1 MSGMCFSEL
10 PTLKKNSIEYKNDV
24 DKLVQM
30 SEPDLEQEINSDFF
44 RLFGYHVDYNWI
56 QTKDWKELPEK
67 LKWKYV
73 ALCSLN
79 WLEHYKYWL
88 EKEKYHEYKKNLVE
102 WSKKNP
108 EFLETLKYLETL
120 EKEAKVEF

>member
-30 SEPDLEQEINSDFF
+30 SEPDLEQEIDSDFF

-67 LKWKYV
+67 LKWKYI

-88 EKEKYHEYKKNLVE
+88 ERMEYQEYKKNWLSGV
-102 WSKKNP
+102 KRIQNFQKP
-108 EFLETLKYLETL
+108 
-120 EKEAKVEF
+120 